1 VSGLPKNLP
10 NTASWKGAPPRWPVV
25 VLMGIGALAIILFS
39 ASLVRSLSFS
49 PGEELDGGWMEGI
62 SISPENS
69 PYPPPDVDV
78 FDRRPGVAYVY
89 ATVGEMPSGAHLE
102 ARVQR
107 ARATAALSRIF
118 DSGEETLALERLE
131 TRSGAGENPGVVR
144 FAITEKSGDALPPG
158 DYTVGVYR
166 ASGGGPIARKYFV
179 VRG

>member
-1 VSGLPKNLP
+1 MSSTGGPAWRTYTRRSGRCRQARISK
-10 NTASWKGAPPRWPVV
+10 
-25 VLMGIGALAIILFS
+25 
-39 ASLVRSLSFS
+39 
-49 PGEELDGGWMEGI
+49 PG
-62 SISPENS
+62 SS
-69 PYPPPDVDV
+69 
-78 FDRRPGVAYVY
+78 
-89 ATVGEMPSGAHLE
+89 
-102 ARVQR
+102 

-166 ASGGGPIARKYFV
+166 ASGGEPIARKYFV